1 MYSLGYFPKF
11 PEFTWV
17 IYTENWPAVILDLE
31 YLTPHDRITSFL
43 IDRQP
48 DVIINS
54 GKVDDEDLRKD
65 KNESARVSKN
75 CVCALLVGGNTFH
88 VNGYDGFKILKE
100 KNLFRHYKKFSME
113 CCIPGANK
121 EAVQALRLDEV
132 EHFHLTNWGETL
144 SQEICSTAALQ

>member
-65 KNESARVSKN
+65 KNEKVPEFLKTVSVP
-75 CVCALLVGGNTFH
+75 C
-88 VNGYDGFKILKE
+88 
-100 KNLFRHYKKFSME
+100 
-113 CCIPGANK
+113 
-121 EAVQALRLDEV
+121 
-132 EHFHLTNWGETL
+132 L
-144 SQEICSTAALQ
+144 SVVTRST